1 MVFLSMDNLNKEIRR
16 VLVEDAKHGITRTIP
31 SLCEELGVT
40 DDFILASR
48 IGELE
53 STGDVEMVDF
63 KTVYRED
70 GGAIHLARYT
80 VKAT

>member
-1 MVFLSMDNLNKEIRR
+1 MVDLKGEIRR
-16 VLVEDAKHGITRTIP
+16 VLGEDAKQGRGRTIP
-31 SLCEELGVT
+31 SLCEELGVS
-40 DDFILASR
+40 DDFILASI

-80 VKAT
+80 RKAT

>member
-1 MVFLSMDNLNKEIRR
+1 MENLKGEIRR
-16 VLVEDAKHGITRTIP
+16 VLGEDAKQGKGRTIP
-31 SLCEELGVT
+31 SLCEELGVS
-40 DDFILASR
+40 DDFILASI

-70 GGAIHLARYT
+70 GGAILLARYT
-80 VKAT
+80 RKAN

>member
-1 MVFLSMDNLNKEIRR
+1 MEDLKEEIRR
-16 VLVEDAKHGITRTIP
+16 VLGEDAKQGKRRTIP
-31 SLCEELGVT
+31 SLCEELGVS
-40 DDFILASR
+40 DDFILASI

-80 VKAT
+80 LRAT

>member
-1 MVFLSMDNLNKEIRR
+1 MDNLKEEIKR
-16 VLVEDAKHGITRTIP
+16 VLGEDAKQGNARTIP
-31 SLCEELGVT
+31 SLCEELGVS
-40 DDFILASR
+40 DDFILASV

-53 STGDVEMVDF
+53 STGVVEMVDF

-80 VKAT
+80 EKVT

>member
-1 MVFLSMDNLNKEIRR
+1 MDELIELIRC
-16 VLVEDAKHGITRTIP
+16 VLGDDAKQGKMRTIP
-31 SLCEELGVT
+31 SLCEKLGVT
-40 DDFILASR
+40 DDFLVSSI

-53 STGDVEMVDF
+53 STGDAELVDF

-80 VKAT
+80 GKATSN

>member
-1 MVFLSMDNLNKEIRR
+1 MDHLNEEIKR
-16 VLVEDAKHGITRTIP
+16 VLEEDAKPRTIP
-31 SLCEELGVT
+31 SLCEELGVS

-53 STGDVEMVDF
+53 STGDVVMVDF

-80 VKAT
+80 VNNT

>member
-1 MVFLSMDNLNKEIRR
+1 MDNLKEEIRR
-16 VLVEDAKHGITRTIP
+16 VLGEDAKQGNTRTIP
-31 SLCEELGVT
+31 SLCEELEVS
-40 DDFILASR
+40 DDFILASI

-80 VKAT
+80 GKAT